1 MRILLAGDTYP
12 PDVNGAGVLTRR
24 LAEGLASRRHDVHVM
39 VPSPAN
45 FSYEAECG
53 GVRLHYLASHRYPW
67 HSTFHV
73 ADFRKLRPAVSD
85 IFQHVTPDV
94 VHVHAHLAV
103 GRFAAAESRRSSTP
117 WIATNHFIPENVK
130 HQLPF
135 ELLPEFV
142 YARAA
147 ALAWWDLA
155 NVFRSADVITAPTPY
170 AVDVLRTHA
179 GIGHAIPVSCG
190 VDVAAYGQQVG
201 ERDRTRRTVLFVGR
215 LDAEKHIDEI
225 IDALTLMD
233 HSVCLR
239 VVGLGR
245 QEKYLH
251 RHAAKRGVDDR
262 VTFLGYLPD
271 DEVRAEYSRADVF
284 CMPGTAELQSIATLE
299 AMASGLPVV
308 AAAARALPC
317 LVRPGVNGA
326 LFPPGNVRALADALQ
341 YALDEDNAKSLR
353 DASRLTAQQHDFKL
367 TLDAFERIYLHAT
380 QRLNA
385 RHRTLHYGLRNRT
398 KAD

>member
-45 FSYEAECG
+45 SSYEAECG
-53 GVRLHYLASHRYPW
+53 GIRLHYLASHRYPW
-67 HSTFHV
+67 HPTFHI
-73 ADFRKLRPAVSD
+73 ADFRKLRLAVSD
-85 IFQHVTPDV
+85 IFQHVIPDV
-94 VHVHAHLAV
+94 VHVHAHFAV
-103 GRFAAAESRRSSTP
+103 GRFAAAESRKSNTP
-117 WIATNHFIPENVK
+117 LIATNHFIPENVK
-130 HQLPF
+130 YQLPF

-155 NVFRSADVITAPTPY
+155 KVFRSADVITAPTPY
-170 AVDVLRTHA
+170 AVDVLRTQA

-190 VDVAAYGQQVG
+190 VDVAAYGRQVG

-225 IDALTLMD
+225 IDALALMD
-233 HSVCLR
+233 HSVRLR
-239 VVGLGR
+239 IVGRGR
-245 QEKYLH
+245 QEKYLR

-262 VTFLGYLPD
+262 VTFVGYLSD

-308 AAAARALPC
+308 AAAAGALPY

-326 LFPPGNVRALADALQ
+326 LFPPGDVRALADALQ

-380 QRLNA
+380 RRLNA
-385 RHRTLHYGLRNRT
+385 RHRTLHYGLRNT
-398 KAD
+398 NKAD

>member
-1 MRILLAGDTYP
+1 M
-12 PDVNGAGVLTRR
+12 
-24 LAEGLASRRHDVHVM
+24 
-39 VPSPAN
+39 
-45 FSYEAECG
+45 
-53 GVRLHYLASHRYPW
+53 
-67 HSTFHV
+67 
-73 ADFRKLRPAVSD
+73 
-85 IFQHVTPDV
+85 
-94 VHVHAHLAV
+94 
-103 GRFAAAESRRSSTP
+103 
-117 WIATNHFIPENVK
+117 
-130 HQLPF
+130 
-135 ELLPEFV
+135 
-142 YARAA
+142 
-147 ALAWWDLA
+147 AWWDLA

-170 AVDVLRTHA
+170 AVDVLRTQA
-179 GIGHAIPVSCG
+179 RIGHAIPVSCG

-215 LDAEKHIDEI
+215 LDTEKHIDEI

-239 VVGLGR
+239 IVGLGR
-245 QEKYLH
+245 KEKYLH

-262 VTFLGYLPD
+262 VTFVGYLSD

-308 AAAARALPC
+308 AAAAGALPY

-326 LFPPGNVRALADALQ
+326 LFPPGDVRALADALE

-367 TLDAFERIYLHAT
+367 TLDAFERIYFHAT

-385 RHRTLHYGLRNRT
+385 RHRTLNYGLRNRN